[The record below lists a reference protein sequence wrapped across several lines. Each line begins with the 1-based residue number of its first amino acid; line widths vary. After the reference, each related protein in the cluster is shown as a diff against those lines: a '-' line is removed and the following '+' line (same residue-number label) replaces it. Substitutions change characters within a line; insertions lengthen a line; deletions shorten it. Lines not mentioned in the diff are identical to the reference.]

1 MRGACCLMLM
11 LVLARPCAA
20 ADAPTPRPLEH
31 EPPAAPAP
39 GGEEPS
45 RTLPP
50 SVAVC
55 LDPDGARCWTRPLAE
70 QCAEN
75 GGKVFRVVPGD
86 AKGRDATAALMQCR
100 AAAASPRRAQ

>member
-1 MRGACCLMLM
+1 MRALCGLM
-11 LVLARPCAA
+11 LVLAIARPCAA
-20 ADAPTPRPLEH
+20 ADTPTPRPLEN

-55 LDPDGARCWTRPLAE
+55 LDADGARCWTRPLGE
-70 QCAEN
+70 QCAEH

-86 AKGRDATAALMQCR
+86 AKGRDATTALMQCR
-100 AAAASPRRAQ
+100 AAAAAPRRAQ

>member
-1 MRGACCLMLM
+1 MRWACCLMLA
-11 LVLARPCAA
+11 LALARPCAA
-20 ADAPTPRPLEH
+20 TDAPAPRPLEQ

-55 LDPDGARCWTRPLAE
+55 LDPGGARCWTRALAE
-70 QCAEN
+70 QCGQD

-86 AKGRDATAALMQCR
+86 AKGRDAVAALTQCR
-100 AAAASPRRAQ
+100 AAAAAPRRAQ